1 MPLDDLVKVIETLQQ
16 RIREHGDTLRQ
27 NEARTRVALID
38 PLLTALGW
46 NVSDPSLVI
55 PEYNVRGRRA
65 DYALLSAPNQPAATI
80 EAKKLDEPLDLH
92 QIQMLNYSNAAGIN
106 YAGLTDGNLWELYD
120 VFERGDLEKRRI
132 LEVNLYRDTSFQ
144 SALKLLLL
152 WRSNMAS
159 GQPVSANTPLLD
171 RASSDVDMVEPVADD
186 APLEPGLPGEG
197 WTSLADFSFVPGQR
211 PPVIVRFPNGD
222 ERELG
227 RWNRVLLESAEYL
240 VRIDRLTPQVCPVP
254 VPRSPRYSVHREAVH
269 SDGKRFTVSRRLS
282 NDLYCEVN
290 VSGSSAVIY
299 AKSLLQYCGQDLATI
314 WLNLD

>member
-1 MPLDDLVKVIETLQQ
+1 MLLDDLVQVIETVQR
-16 RIREHGDTLRQ
+16 RIREHGDSLRQ
-27 NEARTRVALID
+27 YEVRTRVALID
-38 PLLTALGW
+38 PLLTTLGW

-132 LEVNLYRDTSFQ
+132 LEVNLYRDTAFQ

-152 WRSNMAS
+152 WRPNMAS
-159 GQPVSANTPLLD
+159 GQPVSANMPILD
-171 RASSDVDMVEPVADD
+171 SASSNVDKLEPVAEE
-186 APLEPGLPGEG
+186 PSLEPVLPGEG
-197 WTSLADFSFVPGQR
+197 WTSLADFNFVSGQKA
-211 PPVIVRFPNGD
+211 PVRVRFPNGD

-227 RWNRVLLESAEYL
+227 RWNKVLLESAEYL

-254 VPRSPRYSVHREAVH
+254 IPRSPRYSVHWEAVH
-269 SDGKRFTVSRRLS
+269 SDGKGFTVSRRLS

-299 AKSLLQYCGQDLATI
+299 AKSLLLHCGQDLATT
-314 WLNLD
+314 WLKLE